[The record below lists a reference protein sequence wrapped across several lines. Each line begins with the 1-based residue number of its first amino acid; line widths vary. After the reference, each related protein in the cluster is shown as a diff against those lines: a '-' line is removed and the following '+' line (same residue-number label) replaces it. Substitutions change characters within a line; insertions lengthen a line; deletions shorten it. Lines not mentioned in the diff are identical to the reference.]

1 MNTVL
6 IGSQWGDE
14 GKGKV
19 IDVLTDKA
27 DLVVRYQG
35 GSNAGHTVIAEGK
48 KRVLR
53 LIPSGILHEG
63 KVCVIGN
70 GVVMNP
76 LDLIEEIEAMRATG
90 VEPKGRLFISTRT
103 QMVMLYHRALDKAE
117 EAARAK
123 GKKIGTTGRGI
134 GPAYAA
140 KVSRTGLRCGD
151 MLCGNFLDL
160 VREQVEETNRRLRM
174 LKAERVDAGDQIDV
188 PGCTVRDY
196 QMDADEIVAIYKTA
210 QEKLSHFDEV
220 LSEYRTY
227 SMEWMEDGEDS
238 DLNFAV
244 ERTEM
249 LDLIERTV
257 MPYGTLSALQAQGDR
272 VDVELN
278 ETDLDRIAEALS
290 AVKASSIVESVGL
303 ELAETEKDRPAD
315 VMKCTLHIVLRG
327 EAAE

>member
-1 MNTVL
+1 MIAEKEKKTARANTPRRPVRCPQKTGINLNLHEKRTGTVL
-6 IGSQWGDE
+6 TLLIGALC
-14 GKGKV
+14 
-19 IDVLTDKA
+19 ITVLALAVAKF
-27 DLVVRYQG
+27 
-35 GSNAGHTVIAEGK
+35 
-48 KRVLR
+48 
-53 LIPSGILHEG
+53 
-63 KVCVIGN
+63 
-70 GVVMNP
+70 GV
-76 LDLIEEIEAMRATG
+76 LDLYD
-90 VEPKGRLFISTRT
+90 RL
-103 QMVMLYHRALDKAE
+103 
-117 EAARAK
+117 AAAQS
-123 GKKIGTTGRGI
+123 
-134 GPAYAA
+134 AYAQA
-140 KVSRTGLRCGD
+140 QQ
-151 MLCGNFLDL
+151 
-160 VREQVEETNRRLRM
+160 ENR
-174 LKAERVDAGDQIDV
+174 A
-188 PGCTVRDY
+188 
-196 QMDADEIVAIYKTA
+196 A

>member
-1 MNTVL
+1 MIAEKEKKTARANTPRRPVRCPQKTGINLNLHEKRTGTVL
-6 IGSQWGDE
+6 TLLIGALC
-14 GKGKV
+14 
-19 IDVLTDKA
+19 ITVLALAVAKF
-27 DLVVRYQG
+27 
-35 GSNAGHTVIAEGK
+35 
-48 KRVLR
+48 
-53 LIPSGILHEG
+53 
-63 KVCVIGN
+63 
-70 GVVMNP
+70 GV
-76 LDLIEEIEAMRATG
+76 LDLYD
-90 VEPKGRLFISTRT
+90 RLADAQS
-103 QMVMLYHRALDKAE
+103 
-117 EAARAK
+117 
-123 GKKIGTTGRGI
+123 
-134 GPAYAA
+134 AYA
-140 KVSRTGLRCGD
+140 
-151 MLCGNFLDL
+151 
-160 VREQVEETNRRLRM
+160 
-174 LKAERVDAGDQIDV
+174 
-188 PGCTVRDY
+188 
-196 QMDADEIVAIYKTA
+196 A

>member
-1 MNTVL
+1 MIAEKEKKTARANTPRRPVRCPQKTGINLNLHEKRTGTVL
-6 IGSQWGDE
+6 TLLIGALC
-14 GKGKV
+14 
-19 IDVLTDKA
+19 ITVLALAVAKF
-27 DLVVRYQG
+27 
-35 GSNAGHTVIAEGK
+35 
-48 KRVLR
+48 
-53 LIPSGILHEG
+53 
-63 KVCVIGN
+63 
-70 GVVMNP
+70 GV
-76 LDLIEEIEAMRATG
+76 LDLYD
-90 VEPKGRLFISTRT
+90 RLADAQS
-103 QMVMLYHRALDKAE
+103 
-117 EAARAK
+117 
-123 GKKIGTTGRGI
+123 
-134 GPAYAA
+134 AYAQA
-140 KVSRTGLRCGD
+140 QQ
-151 MLCGNFLDL
+151 
-160 VREQVEETNRRLRM
+160 ENR
-174 LKAERVDAGDQIDV
+174 A
-188 PGCTVRDY
+188 
-196 QMDADEIVAIYKTA
+196 A
-210 QEKLSHFDEV
+210 QEKLSHFGEV

-303 ELAETEKDRPAD
+303 ELAETEKGRPAD

>member
-1 MNTVL
+1 MIAEKEKKTARANTPRRPVRCPQKTGINLNLHEKRTGTVL
-6 IGSQWGDE
+6 TLLIGALC
-14 GKGKV
+14 
-19 IDVLTDKA
+19 ITVLALAVAKF
-27 DLVVRYQG
+27 
-35 GSNAGHTVIAEGK
+35 
-48 KRVLR
+48 
-53 LIPSGILHEG
+53 
-63 KVCVIGN
+63 
-70 GVVMNP
+70 GV
-76 LDLIEEIEAMRATG
+76 LDLYD
-90 VEPKGRLFISTRT
+90 RLADAQS
-103 QMVMLYHRALDKAE
+103 
-117 EAARAK
+117 
-123 GKKIGTTGRGI
+123 
-134 GPAYAA
+134 AYAQA
-140 KVSRTGLRCGD
+140 QQ
-151 MLCGNFLDL
+151 
-160 VREQVEETNRRLRM
+160 ENR
-174 LKAERVDAGDQIDV
+174 A
-188 PGCTVRDY
+188 
-196 QMDADEIVAIYKTA
+196 A
-210 QEKLSHFDEV
+210 QEK

>member
-1 MNTVL
+1 MIAEKEKKTARANTPRRPVRCPQKTGINLNMHEKRTGTVL
-6 IGSQWGDE
+6 T
-14 GKGKV
+14 
-19 IDVLTDKA
+19 L
-27 DLVVRYQG
+27 L
-35 GSNAGHTVIAEGK
+35 
-48 KRVLR
+48 
-53 LIPSGILHEG
+53 
-63 KVCVIGN
+63 
-70 GVVMNP
+70 
-76 LDLIEEIEAMRATG
+76 
-90 VEPKGRLFISTRT
+90 
-103 QMVMLYHRALDKAE
+103 
-117 EAARAK
+117 
-123 GKKIGTTGRGI
+123 IGTLCITVLALAVAKFAQS
-134 GPAYAA
+134 AYAQA
-140 KVSRTGLRCGD
+140 QQ
-151 MLCGNFLDL
+151 
-160 VREQVEETNRRLRM
+160 ENR
-174 LKAERVDAGDQIDV
+174 A
-188 PGCTVRDY
+188 
-196 QMDADEIVAIYKTA
+196 A

-257 MPYGTLSALQAQGDR
+257 MPCGTLSALQAQGDR

>member
-1 MNTVL
+1 MLALAVA
-6 IGSQWGDE
+6 
-14 GKGKV
+14 KF
-19 IDVLTDKA
+19 
-27 DLVVRYQG
+27 
-35 GSNAGHTVIAEGK
+35 
-48 KRVLR
+48 
-53 LIPSGILHEG
+53 
-63 KVCVIGN
+63 
-70 GVVMNP
+70 GV
-76 LDLIEEIEAMRATG
+76 LDLYD
-90 VEPKGRLFISTRT
+90 RLADAQS
-103 QMVMLYHRALDKAE
+103 
-117 EAARAK
+117 
-123 GKKIGTTGRGI
+123 
-134 GPAYAA
+134 AYAQA
-140 KVSRTGLRCGD
+140 QQ
-151 MLCGNFLDL
+151 
-160 VREQVEETNRRLRM
+160 ENR
-174 LKAERVDAGDQIDV
+174 A
-188 PGCTVRDY
+188 
-196 QMDADEIVAIYKTA
+196 A

-303 ELAETEKDRPAD
+303 ELAETEKGRPAD

>member
-1 MNTVL
+1 MIVEKEKKTTRANTPRRPVRCPQKTGINLNLHEKRTGTVL
-6 IGSQWGDE
+6 TLLIGTLC
-14 GKGKV
+14 
-19 IDVLTDKA
+19 ITVLALAVAKF
-27 DLVVRYQG
+27 
-35 GSNAGHTVIAEGK
+35 
-48 KRVLR
+48 
-53 LIPSGILHEG
+53 
-63 KVCVIGN
+63 
-70 GVVMNP
+70 GV
-76 LDLIEEIEAMRATG
+76 LDLYD
-90 VEPKGRLFISTRT
+90 RLADAQS
-103 QMVMLYHRALDKAE
+103 
-117 EAARAK
+117 
-123 GKKIGTTGRGI
+123 
-134 GPAYAA
+134 AYAQA
-140 KVSRTGLRCGD
+140 QQ
-151 MLCGNFLDL
+151 
-160 VREQVEETNRRLRM
+160 ENR
-174 LKAERVDAGDQIDV
+174 A
-188 PGCTVRDY
+188 
-196 QMDADEIVAIYKTA
+196 A

>member
-1 MNTVL
+1 MIAEKEKKTARANTPRRPVRCPQKTGINLNLHEKRTGTVL
-6 IGSQWGDE
+6 TLLIGALC
-14 GKGKV
+14 
-19 IDVLTDKA
+19 ITVLALAVAKF
-27 DLVVRYQG
+27 
-35 GSNAGHTVIAEGK
+35 
-48 KRVLR
+48 
-53 LIPSGILHEG
+53 
-63 KVCVIGN
+63 
-70 GVVMNP
+70 GV
-76 LDLIEEIEAMRATG
+76 LDLYD
-90 VEPKGRLFISTRT
+90 RLADAQS
-103 QMVMLYHRALDKAE
+103 
-117 EAARAK
+117 
-123 GKKIGTTGRGI
+123 
-134 GPAYAA
+134 AYAQA
-140 KVSRTGLRCGD
+140 QQ
-151 MLCGNFLDL
+151 
-160 VREQVEETNRRLRM
+160 ENR
-174 LKAERVDAGDQIDV
+174 A
-188 PGCTVRDY
+188 
-196 QMDADEIVAIYKTA
+196 A

-244 ERTEM
+244 
-249 LDLIERTV
+249 ERTV

>member
-1 MNTVL
+1 MEEFYDAPSHPL
-6 IGSQWGDE
+6 PHRI
-14 GKGKV
+14 
-19 IDVLTDKA
+19 L
-27 DLVVRYQG
+27 
-35 GSNAGHTVIAEGK
+35 
-48 KRVLR
+48 LR
-53 LIPSGILHEG
+53 ARRAARRLHGEFPELH
-63 KVCVIGN
+63 
-70 GVVMNP
+70 GVARGAWR
-76 LDLIEEIEAMRATG
+76 ER
-90 VEPKGRLFISTRT
+90 
-103 QMVMLYHRALDKAE
+103 
-117 EAARAK
+117 AARAVAK
-123 GKKIGTTGRGI
+123 FGVLDLYDRLADAQS
-134 GPAYAA
+134 AYAQA
-140 KVSRTGLRCGD
+140 QQ
-151 MLCGNFLDL
+151 
-160 VREQVEETNRRLRM
+160 ENR
-174 LKAERVDAGDQIDV
+174 A
-188 PGCTVRDY
+188 
-196 QMDADEIVAIYKTA
+196 A